1 MFLGRGRRGTDW
13 KGAATRARAKER
25 AEWAKATRR
34 PWRTAAGRH
43 TETHDRRAHHHESS
57 NHRFF
62 LDVSRGS
69 STYLLFTSS
78 LFFVV
83 LAELYT
89 LHGERPP
96 AIRMDVV
103 LIAVLHLV
111 RQSGKARRSL
121 IFVWLFLVRLLFFHC
136 MSAGRTLTAP
146 QTAGVFLSVFTTTVR
161 FVRCRQHS
169 RQQPL

>member
-1 MFLGRGRRGTDW
+1 MTSPCARNFVFSDQNRKLRGAFCFLGRARRGTDR

-62 LDVSRGS
+62 LDVLRGS
-69 STYLLFTSS
+69 STYPLFTAS
-78 LFFVV
+78 LFFIV

-96 AIRMDVV
+96 AIRRDVV

-111 RQSGKARRSL
+111 RQSGKNRRSL
-121 IFVWLFLVRLLFFHC
+121 IFVWCFFCSIALFSLHVR
-136 MSAGRTLTAP
+136 G
-146 QTAGVFLSVFTTTVR
+146 LS
-161 FVRCRQHS
+161 
-169 RQQPL
+169 P

>member
-1 MFLGRGRRGTDW
+1 MTSPCARIFVFFKSGPQAARSILFLGRGRRGTDW

-62 LDVSRGS
+62 LDVLRGS

-96 AIRMDVV
+96 AIRRDVV
-103 LIAVLHLV
+103 LIA
-111 RQSGKARRSL
+111 
-121 IFVWLFLVRLLFFHC
+121 
-136 MSAGRTLTAP
+136 AP
-146 QTAGVFLSVFTTTVR
+146 CQTVR
-161 FVRCRQHS
+161 EDEGIVDICVVVFGSIALFSLHVRGS
-169 RQQPL
+169 SL

>member
-1 MFLGRGRRGTDW
+1 MIDLTLREKFCFFRSEPQAARSILFLGRGRRGTDW

-62 LDVSRGS
+62 LDVLRGS

-96 AIRMDVV
+96 AIRRDVV

-111 RQSGKARRSL
+111 RQSGKTRRSL
-121 IFVWLFLVRLLFFHC
+121 IFVWWFFGSIALFSLPVRG
-136 MSAGRTLTAP
+136 SAL
-146 QTAGVFLSVFTTTVR
+146 
-161 FVRCRQHS
+161 
-169 RQQPL
+169 